1 MLAQPFRLGDVV
13 AVCAT
18 PPLAGGVARPLDGG
32 PGGPLSGG
40 GTATAAAAAA
50 TGAAAAAAGGWFE
63 GVCEKVDLR
72 YTVLRYAI

>member
-50 TGAAAAAAGGWFE
+50 GGWFE